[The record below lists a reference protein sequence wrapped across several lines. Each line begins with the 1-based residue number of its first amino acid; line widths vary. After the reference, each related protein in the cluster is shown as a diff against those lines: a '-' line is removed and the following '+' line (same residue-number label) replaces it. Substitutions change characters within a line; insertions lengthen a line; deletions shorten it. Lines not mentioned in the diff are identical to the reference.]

1 MKKNLKKILSGTASL
16 AMLGSAQVATAQV
29 AYSVDGAERQT
40 CAQVPN
46 VQGAFSFDQN
56 VLTPGDE
63 VFSLFGTAA
72 TALCAKPAFA
82 MQDTDVAENY
92 YVNVHGRLKK
102 EKSYTLAELK
112 QQGGTQRVMVCS
124 CATGPALAQ
133 ARVTGVAVNDL
144 LALSEVTGDANAI
157 AFRAKDGFTTTMPLK
172 YVMEKQAMLVW
183 KVGDD
188 ENPVGL
194 QVWMPSTVAR
204 YFTRQV
210 AEIEVLHMDELPE
223 VKGLAADQQAKVT
236 IRNQMD
242 DVYAVGDTL
251 VFSGYADDC
260 GTAISA
266 VEFSMDGGRTW
277 TTCPT
282 TGASAD
288 RWVAWSF
295 EYRAEAA
302 GSYRLD
308 VRARTANG
316 VVSPMASSVT
326 FTVA

>member
-1 MKKNLKKILSGTASL
+1 MKKNLKKSLSGTASL

-144 LALSEVTGDANAI
+144 LA
-157 AFRAKDGFTTTMPLK
+157 PLK

-188 ENPVGL
+188 ENPVRL